1 MNILL
6 LTTRLN
12 LGGIGVYTASLARAL
27 KKKGVEVIVASSG
40 GELTDE
46 LKKNNIEHINLAID
60 TSADIGAHTLMAYF
74 RLSSLIRERGIQLI
88 HAQTRVT
95 QVIAHLLSKRE
106 KVAFISTCHGF
117 FKRRWFRR
125 LLPCWG
131 ERAIAISDAVREHL
145 VNDMKVSKDRIRIIY
160 NGIDIERFNRA
171 PSFGEKSLI
180 RNQLGLKEHSTIGII
195 SRLSDVKGHKYL
207 FGAFARMSHK
217 FPGLQLLV
225 IGDGPPGYTKEL
237 KALAESLGIED
248 RVLFHQACR
257 DTSIPLSVIDVFC
270 MPSLQ
275 EGLGL
280 SIIEAMASGL
290 PVVASNVGGIYSLIK
305 HGENGLLVSPKDE
318 DGLAEAI
325 SEILNNPSL
334 AKKMGNI
341 SKELVKEKFGLDLM
355 AEKTLKLYQE
365 VIDAANVGDRPFGRE

>member
-12 LGGIGVYTASLARAL
+12 LGGIGVYTTSLASAL
-27 KKKGVEVIVASSG
+27 KKKGQKVIVASSG
-40 GELTDE
+40 GRLTDE

-60 TSADIGAHTLMAYF
+60 TSADIGPHTLAAYL
-74 RLSSLIRERGIQLI
+74 RLSSLIRERGIQVV

-95 QVIAHLLSKRE
+95 QVIAHLLHKRE
-106 KVAFISTCHGF
+106 KIAFISTCHGF

-131 ERAIAISDAVREHL
+131 ERVIAISDAVREHL
-145 VNDMKVSKDRIRIIY
+145 VNDMGVSKDKIRIIY
-160 NGIDIERFNRA
+160 NGIDTERFSRA
-171 PSFGEKSLI
+171 LSFGEKSLI
-180 RNQLGLKEHSTIGII
+180 RNQFGLREDPAIGMI
-195 SRLSDVKGHKYL
+195 SRLSEIKGHKYL
-207 FGAFARMSHK
+207 FGAFARILPK

-225 IGDGPPGYTKEL
+225 IGDGPPGYLKEL
-237 KALAESLGIED
+237 KRLAEGLGIED
-248 RVLFHQACR
+248 KILFHEACQ
-257 DTSIPLSVIDVFC
+257 DTSIPLSVLDVFC

-280 SIIEAMASGL
+280 SIIEAMASGI

-305 HGENGLLVSPKDE
+305 HGKNGLLVSPKDE
-318 DGLAEAI
+318 AALAEAI

-334 AKKMGNI
+334 AKEMGDI
-341 SKELVKEKFGLDLM
+341 SRALVKEKFTLDLM
-355 AEKTLKLYQE
+355 ADKVIELYKE
-365 VIDAANVGDRPFGRE
+365 VIDAAKG